1 MAEGKQN
8 KKAEA
13 LKEHLENVEA
23 FWNVLAG
30 IEDSN
35 GKSGDVKAL
44 AALNAALNLYFA
56 GAEVRIV
63 VDY

>member
-23 FWNVLAG
+23 FWNVCAG
-30 IEDSN
+30 IRSGG
-35 GKSGDVKAL
+35 GKHSDVKVL
-44 AALNAALNLYFA
+44 AALRAALNLYFA
-56 GAEVRIV
+56 GAEIRIS
-63 VDY
+63 VD